1 MLLTTLQLPH
11 QEKKTVNL
19 LTCELYVA
27 RKLYSHLVCHI
38 IRTLDSANFTNISQD
53 NVKSIMCQ
61 KSPVTQ
67 ALHAQAL
74 TK

>member
-1 MLLTTLQLPH
+1 MLLTRQLPL
-11 QEKKTVNL
+11 QKKKTVNL
-19 LTCELYVA
+19 LTCELYAA
-27 RKLYSHLVCHI
+27 RKLYSHLACHI
-38 IRTLDSANFTNISQD
+38 TLDSAKFTNISQD

-61 KSPVTQ
+61 KSPITQ